1 MLSTFCPP
9 SSAVPV
15 DAYMALRPN
24 ATVSCLSQDA
34 FGATDDGKNEI
45 MVELVDLD
53 QRFVVASLA
62 IEFFSIGGDAV
73 LGTVVTLYAGVAVAV
88 HAAASFD
95 AGTLGLRS

>member
-1 MLSTFCPP
+1 
-9 SSAVPV
+9 
-15 DAYMALRPN
+15 MALRPDT
-24 ATVSCLSQDA
+24 TVSCLSHDA
-34 FGATDDGKNEI
+34 FGATADGKNEI

-95 AGTLGLRS
+95 AGTLGL

>member
-24 ATVSCLSQDA
+24 ATVSCLSHDA
-34 FGATDDGKNEI
+34 FGATADGKNEI
-45 MVELVDLD
+45 MVELVD
-53 QRFVVASLA
+53 QRFVVPSLA

-73 LGTVVTLYAGVAVAV
+73 LGTVVKLYAGVAVAV

-95 AGTLGLRS
+95 AGTLGL